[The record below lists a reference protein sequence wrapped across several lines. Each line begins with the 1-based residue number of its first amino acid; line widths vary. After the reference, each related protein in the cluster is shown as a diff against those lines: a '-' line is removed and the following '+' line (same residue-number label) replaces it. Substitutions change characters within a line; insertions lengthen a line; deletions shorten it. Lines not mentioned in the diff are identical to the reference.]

1 MFGDVNS
8 RAIYV
13 EESGRAGGNCYGGQQ
28 GKTLVFQNQDS
39 FEDQSTFQ
47 LYFPSASDWINL
59 YFPNNN
65 SFNFCLYF

>member
-8 RAIYV
+8 GAINV
-13 EESGRAGGNCYGGQQ
+13 EESGRAGGNCYGGLQ

-47 LYFPSASDWINL
+47 LYFPSASD
-59 YFPNNN
+59 
-65 SFNFCLYF
+65 

>member
-8 RAIYV
+8 GAINV

-47 LYFPSASDWINL
+47 LYFPSASD
-59 YFPNNN
+59 
-65 SFNFCLYF
+65 